1 MLGRKKGGGEKRE
14 KDEEGEGGESIEWKK
29 KKKCERKKQRGR
41 MGFRLMSYKGSFL
54 APTPQR

>member
-14 KDEEGEGGESIEWKK
+14 TDEEGEGGESIEWK